1 MRLNLWC
8 VIPVRGCIMGVV
20 GSAVPVLTWPV
31 VVRVVIDEAS
41 GKVYRR
47 G

>member
-20 GSAVPVLTWPV
+20 GSSRVVLTGYCVDV
-31 VVRVVIDEAS
+31 VLGR
-41 GKVYRR
+41 
-47 G
+47 